1 MRILVTGGCGFI
13 GSHFIRLSLKE
24 RAAWQ
29 VVNLDKLT
37 YAGNPEN
44 LCDVEKDPRYTFVKG
59 DISDPVLVDS
69 LLDRGIDWIVN
80 FAAESHVDRSI
91 EDPAPFVTT
100 NVHGVQVLLEAARQ
114 HPLRGFLQVSTDEVY
129 GSLGPTGS
137 FSEESPLRPTSPYAA
152 TKAAADLLSLAYHK
166 SFGVPV
172 LISRSSNNYG
182 PYQYPEKLIPLLVT
196 NALEEKPLP
205 VYGDG
210 QNVRD
215 WIYTEDNC
223 RGILC
228 LMEQGSPGEIFN
240 LGGNAEMRNIE
251 IARLILQELS
261 LGEER
266 VRFVTDRPA
275 HDFRYALAT
284 DKAREHLGWT
294 PTQSFR
300 DGLRQTIAWYRN
312 NEAWWR
318 PIKDGDFRIYYE
330 RRYAKTT
337 ARSEN
342 IKGATKAAKGA

>member
-13 GSHFIRLSLKE
+13 GSHFARLCLKE
-24 RAAWQ
+24 RPAWQ

-44 LCDVEKDPRYTFVKG
+44 LRDVEKDRRYTFVKG
-59 DISDPVLVDS
+59 DISDAVLVDS
-69 LLDRGIDWIVN
+69 LLASGIDWIVN

-100 NVHGVQVLLEAARQ
+100 NVRGVQVLLESARQ

-137 FSEESPLRPTSPYAA
+137 FSEESPLNPTSPYAA

-166 SFGVPV
+166 SFGVRV
-172 LISRSSNNYG
+172 VISRSSNNYG
-182 PYQYPEKLIPLLVT
+182 PYQYPEKLIPLLIT

-205 VYGDG
+205 IYGDG

-215 WIYTEDNC
+215 WIYVEDNC
-223 RGILC
+223 RGLLR
-228 LMEQGSPGEIFN
+228 LMEQGRPGEIFN
-240 LGGNAEMRNIE
+240 LGGNEEMRNID
-251 IARLILQELS
+251 IAHLILRELGVS
-261 LGEER
+261 EER
-266 VRFVTDRPA
+266 IRFVTDRPA

-284 DKAREHLGWT
+284 DKAREQLGWS
-294 PTQSFR
+294 PARSFR

-318 PIKDGDFRIYYE
+318 PIKAGAFRQYYE
-330 RRYAKTT
+330 GRYGETGV
-337 ARSEN
+337 RSEE
-342 IKGATKAAKGA
+342 